1 MDETIDLRPY
11 VNALVRRWWVIL
23 GAIIACILLAVILYA
38 SQAKYRATALIAVT
52 DPVQR
57 LAFDSRITSSF
68 DLKALLQAYPELAMS
83 DGVMSA
89 LLEKAGTLSGG
100 AIKNIEQLRE
110 LVEVEDGP
118 DPRLVRLAVRSEDPQ
133 LATDLA
139 NAWATVFV
147 SAVDGIYGAPGG
159 DVAFFNDQLAET
171 DQRLRAAEN
180 ALIEFQSGSRL
191 GIVDNELLSLSQ
203 LQATYLADQRQLT
216 LTIDDIHALRNQIE
230 AGNGDSVTIAD
241 QLTALQLQLNVYESA
256 LSTSTDR
263 LQLLINPEANL
274 TSAERAEQ
282 IALLDGLAR
291 SAEAEL
297 DEIDL
302 RLLELEPRIFTLQ
315 REKESLSHQYE
326 ELSRNRDVAEE
337 TYLTLARKIDEV
349 RIQSS
354 NDSNSLRVAS
364 LATVPIEPD
373 RPNLFILIAIACLSG
388 LLIITGI
395 LLGLTYWKNGN
406 DQASG

>member
-118 DPRLVRLAVRSEDPQ
+118 DPRLVRLTVRSEDPQ

-180 ALIEFQSGSRL
+180 ALI
-191 GIVDNELLSLSQ
+191 
-203 LQATYLADQRQLT
+203 
-216 LTIDDIHALRNQIE
+216 
-230 AGNGDSVTIAD
+230 
-241 QLTALQLQLNVYESA
+241 
-256 LSTSTDR
+256 
-263 LQLLINPEANL
+263 
-274 TSAERAEQ
+274 
-282 IALLDGLAR
+282 
-291 SAEAEL
+291 
-297 DEIDL
+297 
-302 RLLELEPRIFTLQ
+302 
-315 REKESLSHQYE
+315 
-326 ELSRNRDVAEE
+326 
-337 TYLTLARKIDEV
+337 
-349 RIQSS
+349 
-354 NDSNSLRVAS
+354 
-364 LATVPIEPD
+364 
-373 RPNLFILIAIACLSG
+373 
-388 LLIITGI
+388 
-395 LLGLTYWKNGN
+395 
-406 DQASG
+406 